1 MNENRCAMTEALNR
15 YEREQDK
22 NEQILEHE
30 QNELYKDIE
39 PYIYGLNS
47 AMRFFAMDSV
57 MDKQAILEYV
67 KEALDNLLEVKWWK
81 S

>member
-1 MNENRCAMTEALNR
+1 MNTDGNLDALNR

-22 NEQILEHE
+22 SEKILEHE

-39 PYIYGLNS
+39 PYIDGLNTT
-47 AMRFFAMDSV
+47 MRFFAHGSV

-67 KEALDNLLEVKWWK
+67 KETLDELLEVK
-81 S
+81 

>member
-1 MNENRCAMTEALNR
+1 MERCVNAESLNR

-22 NEQILEHE
+22 AEKILEHE

-39 PYIYGLNS
+39 PYIDGLNS
-47 AMRFFAMDSV
+47 AMRFFAINSV

-67 KEALDNLLEVKWWK
+67 KETLDELLEVK
-81 S
+81 

>member
-1 MNENRCAMTEALNR
+1 MNTDGNLDALNK
-15 YEREQDK
+15 EEQRVDK
-22 NEQILEHE
+22 AEKITEHE

-39 PYIYGLNS
+39 PYIDGLNS

-67 KEALDNLLEVKWWK
+67 KETLDNLLEIR
-81 S
+81 